1 MKLYDY
7 ELSGNCYKIRFLL
20 HSLGVPYEKVAI
32 NFYPGKEHKA
42 QWFLEQVNP
51 AGQLP
56 VIDDNGLILRDAQ
69 AILVYLASRYDSANI
84 WYPNDP
90 AVRGQIQ
97 LWLAV
102 AEDITRTASAA
113 RLHDAMGYEVDV
125 GAARRGAHAVFRL
138 LDDHL
143 AERHALG
150 SPWLVADHITIADLA
165 CFPYVALAPEG
176 GVTLDAYPAI
186 RRWLWEF
193 RHQPQFMGMSGI
205 LSPRV

>member
-20 HSLGVPYEKVAI
+20 HSLGVPYDKVAI

-113 RLHDAMGYEVDV
+113 RLHDAMGYKVDV

>member
-20 HSLGVPYEKVAI
+20 HRLGVPYDKVAI

-42 QWFLEQVNP
+42 RWFLEQVNP

-56 VIDDNGLILRDAQ
+56 VIDDNGFILRDAQ
-69 AILVYLASRYDSANI
+69 AILVYLACRYDSTNT

-113 RLHDAMGYEVDV
+113 RLHDALGYDLDV
-125 GAARRGAHAVFRL
+125 AAARRGAHGVFRM

-150 SPWLVADHITIADLA
+150 QPWLTADHITIADVA

-176 GVTLDAYPAI
+176 GVMLDAYPAI
-186 RRWLWEF
+186 RRWLWDF
-193 RHQPQFMGMSGI
+193 RHQSQFVGMSGI
-205 LSPRV
+205 LSPGL